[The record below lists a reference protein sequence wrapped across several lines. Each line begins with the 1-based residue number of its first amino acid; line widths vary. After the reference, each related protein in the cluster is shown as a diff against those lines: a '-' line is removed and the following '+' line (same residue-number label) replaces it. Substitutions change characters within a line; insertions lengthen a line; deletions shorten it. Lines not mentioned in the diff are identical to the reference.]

1 MASNYPNDIPFDA
14 IVFDLGGVLIELSGV
29 DRMLELVQHRLTVD
43 ELWTRWLTS
52 PTVHQFETGQI
63 DADTF
68 AADLFVEF
76 GITIDAA
83 QFIAEFT
90 SWPRGL
96 YPGAAELLAQL
107 APHYQLACLTNTNA
121 LHWPRV
127 RDEMGLLHHFVA
139 HFASHEVGMVKPHPE
154 IFDHVLDALGHA
166 PERVLF
172 LDDNRLNVEAAQ
184 AIGIRA
190 HRTVGLNGAIVQLT
204 ELGVLP
210 VAPKGTILP
219 HNPK

>member
-1 MASNYPNDIPFDA
+1 MYSTQERVFDA

-29 DRMLELVQHRLTVD
+29 DRMLELLQHQLTVE

-52 PTVHQFETGQI
+52 PAVHQFETGQI
-63 DADTF
+63 DADVFTTL
-68 AADLFVEF
+68 LFTEF

-90 SWPRGL
+90 SWPQGL
-96 YPGAAELLAQL
+96 YPGATDLLRAL

-121 LHWPRV
+121 LHWPRIC
-127 RDEMGLLHHFVA
+127 DEMGVLDHFTA

-154 IFDHVLDALGHA
+154 IFAHVLDALGYA
-166 PERVLF
+166 PERILF

-184 AIGIRA
+184 AVGISA
-190 HRTVGLNGAIVQLT
+190 HRVVGLAGAIMQLT
-204 ELGVLP
+204 ALGILP
-210 VAPKGTILP
+210 VAGAGTILP
-219 HNPK
+219 PTV